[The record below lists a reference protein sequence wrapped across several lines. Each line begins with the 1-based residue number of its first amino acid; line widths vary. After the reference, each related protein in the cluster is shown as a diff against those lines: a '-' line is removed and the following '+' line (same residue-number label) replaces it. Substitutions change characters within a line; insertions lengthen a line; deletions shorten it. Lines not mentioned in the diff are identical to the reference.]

1 MPWSI
6 KAGEARMNFVEP
18 IRDADIFHDIQATLK
33 KENPRNYVLIMTGTY
48 TGLRISDILRL
59 KVKDVKDKKYI
70 DIREKKTGKR
80 NLIEINPTL
89 RKVYKEYC
97 FEMNLEDYL
106 FRKSNINKPIS
117 RTMAWKIMKEI
128 GERFGVD
135 NLGTHTLRKTFG
147 FHYYKQTGDIATLMQ
162 MFNHS
167 KESITLKYIGITQD
181 KMNQARRDFEI

>member
-1 MPWSI
+1 
-6 KAGEARMNFVEP
+6 MNFVEP
-18 IRDADIFHDIQATLK
+18 IRDVDIFHDIQATLK
-33 KENPRNYVLIMTGTY
+33 KENIRNYVLIMTGTY
-48 TGLRISDILRL
+48 TGLRISDILKL
-59 KVKDVKDKKYI
+59 KVKDVKNKKYI

-80 NLIEINPTL
+80 NLIEINPLL

-97 FEMNLEDYL
+97 CDMDDEDYL
-106 FRKSNINKPIS
+106 IRKSNLNKAIS
-117 RTMAWKIMKEI
+117 RNRAWRIMKDI
-128 GERFGVD
+128 GDRFGVD

-147 FHYYKQTGDIATLMQ
+147 YHYYNQTGDIATLMQ

>member
-1 MPWSI
+1 
-6 KAGEARMNFVEP
+6 MNFVEP

-33 KENPRNYVLIMTGTY
+33 KKNLRNYVLIMTGTY
-48 TGLRISDILRL
+48 TGLRISDILIL
-59 KVKDVKDKKYI
+59 KVKDVRDKKYI

-80 NLIEINPTL
+80 NLIEISPIL
-89 RKVYKEYC
+89 RKVYKDYC
-97 FEMNLEDYL
+97 LDMDDEEYL

-117 RTMAWKIMKEI
+117 RTQAWKIMKEI
-128 GERFGVD
+128 GEEFGVE

-147 FHYYKQTGDIATLMQ
+147 FHYYNQTGDIATLMQ

-181 KMNQARRDFEI
+181 KINQARRDFKI

>member
-1 MPWSI
+1 MD
-6 KAGEARMNFVEP
+6 EMNFVEP
-18 IRDADIFHDIQATLK
+18 IRDVDIFHDIQSTLK
-33 KENPRNYVLIMTGTY
+33 KENMRNYVLIMTGTY
-48 TGLRISDILRL
+48 TGLRISDILKL

-80 NLIEINPTL
+80 NLIEINPLL
-89 RKVYKEYC
+89 RKVYKDYC
-97 FEMNLEDYL
+97 SDMTEEDYL
-106 FRKSNINKPIS
+106 FRKSNLNKSIS
-117 RTMAWKIMKEI
+117 RNRAWRIMKDI

>member
-1 MPWSI
+1 
-6 KAGEARMNFVEP
+6 MNFVEP
-18 IRDADIFHDIQATLK
+18 IRDVDIFHDIQATLK
-33 KENPRNYVLIMTGTY
+33 KESIRNYVLIMTGTY
-48 TGLRISDILRL
+48 TGLRISDILKL

-80 NLIEINPTL
+80 NLIEINPLL
-89 RKVYKEYC
+89 RKVFKEYC
-97 FEMNLEDYL
+97 FEMDDEDYL
-106 FRKSNINKPIS
+106 FRKSKLNKAIS
-117 RTMAWKIMKEI
+117 RNRAWRIMKDI
-128 GERFGVD
+128 GDRFGID

-162 MFNHS
+162 MYNHS

>member
-1 MPWSI
+1 
-6 KAGEARMNFVEP
+6 MNFVEP
-18 IRDADIFHDIQATLK
+18 IRDADVFNDIQATLK
-33 KENPRNYVLIMTGTY
+33 VENPRNYVLILTGTY

-70 DIREKKTGKR
+70 DIKEQKTGKR
-80 NLIEINPTL
+80 NLIEINPLL
-89 RKVYKEYC
+89 RKTYKEYT
-97 FEMNLEDYL
+97 ESMDLEEYL

-117 RTMAWKIMKEI
+117 RTMAWKIMKSI
-128 GERFGVD
+128 GDRFGVE

-181 KMNQARRDFEI
+181 KMNQARRDFKI

>member
-1 MPWSI
+1 
-6 KAGEARMNFVEP
+6 MNFVEP

-33 KENPRNYVLIMTGTY
+33 KENPRNYALVMTGTY

-59 KVKDVKDKKYI
+59 KVKDVKNKKYI

-80 NLIEINPTL
+80 NLIEINQTL
-89 RKVYKEYC
+89 RNVYKEYC
-97 FEMNLEDYL
+97 LDMAQEDYL
-106 FRKSNINKPIS
+106 FRKSNLNKAIS
-117 RTMAWKIMKEI
+117 RTMAWKIMKDI
-128 GERFGVD
+128 GDKFGVE

-147 FHYYKQTGDIATLMQ
+147 FHYYKKTGDIATLMQ
-162 MFNHS
+162 MYNHS

>member
-1 MPWSI
+1 
-6 KAGEARMNFVEP
+6 MNFVEP

-33 KENPRNYVLIMTGTY
+33 RENVRDYVLIMTGTY
-48 TGLRISDILRL
+48 TGLRISDILKL

-80 NLIEINPTL
+80 NLIEINPLL

-97 FEMNLEDYL
+97 CDMDNEDYL
-106 FRKSNINKPIS
+106 FRKSNLNKAIS
-117 RTMAWKIMKEI
+117 RNRAWRIMKDI
-128 GERFGVD
+128 GDRFGVD

-147 FHYYKQTGDIATLMQ
+147 YHYYKQTGDIATLMQ

>member
-1 MPWSI
+1 
-6 KAGEARMNFVEP
+6 MNFVEP
-18 IRDADIFHDIQATLK
+18 IRDVDIFHDIQATLK
-33 KENPRNYVLIMTGTY
+33 KENIRNYVLIMTGTY
-48 TGLRISDILRL
+48 TGLRISDILKL

-80 NLIEINPTL
+80 NLIEINPLL

-97 FEMNLEDYL
+97 CDMDDEDYL
-106 FRKSNINKPIS
+106 IRKSNLNKAIS
-117 RTMAWKIMKEI
+117 RNRAWRIMKDI
-128 GERFGVD
+128 GDRFGVD

-147 FHYYKQTGDIATLMQ
+147 YHYYKQTGDIATLMQ

>member
-1 MPWSI
+1 
-6 KAGEARMNFVEP
+6 MNFVEP
-18 IRDADIFHDIQATLK
+18 IRDVDIFHDIQATLK
-33 KENPRNYVLIMTGTY
+33 KENIRNYVLIMTGTY
-48 TGLRISDILRL
+48 TGLRISDILKL

-80 NLIEINPTL
+80 NLIEINPLL
-89 RKVYKEYC
+89 RKVFKEYC
-97 FEMNLEDYL
+97 FEMDDEDYL
-106 FRKSNINKPIS
+106 FRKSKLNKAIS
-117 RTMAWKIMKEI
+117 RNRAWRIMKDI
-128 GERFGVD
+128 GDRFGID

-162 MFNHS
+162 MYNHS

>member
-1 MPWSI
+1 
-6 KAGEARMNFVEP
+6 MNFVEP
-18 IRDADIFHDIQATLK
+18 IRDVDIFHDIQATLK
-33 KENPRNYVLIMTGTY
+33 KENIRNYVLIMTGTY
-48 TGLRISDILRL
+48 TGLRISDILKL
-59 KVKDVKDKKYI
+59 KGKDVKNKKYI

-80 NLIEINPTL
+80 NLIEINPLL

-97 FEMNLEDYL
+97 CDMDDEDYL
-106 FRKSNINKPIS
+106 IRKSNLNKAIS
-117 RTMAWKIMKEI
+117 RNRAWRIMKDI
-128 GERFGVD
+128 GDRFGVD

-147 FHYYKQTGDIATLMQ
+147 YHYYNQTGDIATLMQ